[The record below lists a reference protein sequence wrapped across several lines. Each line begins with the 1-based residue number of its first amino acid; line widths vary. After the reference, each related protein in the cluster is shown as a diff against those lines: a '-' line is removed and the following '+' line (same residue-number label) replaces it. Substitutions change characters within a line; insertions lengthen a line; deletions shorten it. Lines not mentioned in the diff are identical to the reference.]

1 MEYITANGV
10 EYATKSVTTKTDG
23 IGFTLEGDVSEISS
37 AFKLVTELTVS
48 GEDKVVYGVYGN
60 LSFSSAMVDSE
71 GLITVFMSI
80 KSDIEVRLDTL
91 EQTQEI
97 QDGAIVELAEI
108 LGGM

>member
-10 EYATKSVTTKTDG
+10 EYDTKSVTTKMDG
-23 IGFTLEGDVSEISS
+23 IGFTLEGDVSEIAS

-71 GLITVFMSI
+71 GLITVFMRI
-80 KSDIEVRLDTL
+80 KQDMEQRVETL
-91 EQTQEI
+91 EQSQAE
-97 QDGAIVELAEI
+97 QDEVIAEI
-108 LGGM
+108 IGGEI

>member
-10 EYATKSVTTKTDG
+10 EYAAKSVTTKMDG
-23 IGFTLEGDVSEISS
+23 IGFTLGGDVSEIAS

>member
-1 MEYITANGV
+1 MEYITAGGI
-10 EYATKSVTTKTDG
+10 EYAAKSATTSIDG
-23 IGFTLEGDVSEISS
+23 ITFTLEGDVSEIAS
-37 AFKLVTELTVS
+37 AFKQVTELTVS

-71 GLITVFMSI
+71 GTVTVFMSI

-91 EQTQEI
+91 ERTQEV